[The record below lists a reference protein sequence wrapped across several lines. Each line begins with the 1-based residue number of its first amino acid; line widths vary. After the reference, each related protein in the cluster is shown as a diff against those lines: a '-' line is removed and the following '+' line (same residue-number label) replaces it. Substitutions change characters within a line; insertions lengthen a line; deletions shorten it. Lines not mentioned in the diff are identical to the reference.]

1 MDSLVG
7 CKNVI
12 NEYGDSEN
20 SSDNSRQRPVNVGMS
35 PKLVSRIDFFVDTS
49 YIGHDNRSELIRQ
62 VLLEKLEEW
71 EAEHR
76 GEKQ

>member
-1 MDSLVG
+1 MDALVG

-12 NEYGDSEN
+12 NEYGGSEDSTD
-20 SSDNSRQRPVNVGMS
+20 SSRQRAVNVGM
-35 PKLVSRIDFFVDTS
+35 PPELVSRIDFFVDTS
-49 YIGHDNRSELIRQ
+49 YFEYENRSELIRQ